1 MRTHSYFCQNKNK
14 MGFKKQKQKTK
25 ASVFTGKFQ
34 ELVCSSCVSFSIYP
48 SSPQS
53 ATETWTGVEF
63 VDLET
68 RLMQDVATEI
78 QVLFLP
84 WVPQNWQS

>member
-1 MRTHSYFCQNKNK
+1 M
-14 MGFKKQKQKTK
+14 
-25 ASVFTGKFQ
+25 
-34 ELVCSSCVSFSIYP
+34 CSSCVSFSIYP
-48 SSPQS
+48 GSPRS

-68 RLMQDVATEI
+68 RLTQDVAAEI

-84 WVPQNWQS
+84 